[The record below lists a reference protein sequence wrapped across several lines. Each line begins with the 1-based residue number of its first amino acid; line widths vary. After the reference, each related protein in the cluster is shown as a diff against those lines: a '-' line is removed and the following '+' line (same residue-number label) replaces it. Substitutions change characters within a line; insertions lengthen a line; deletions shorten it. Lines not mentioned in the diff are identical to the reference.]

1 VNINHNPPEID
12 FDQIERITDRL
23 RDLVRNY
30 PKGLGLFKEFLQ
42 NADDAGASKLRI
54 IYDHRLHKGALENTA
69 MAVALTPSLLFFNDQ
84 IFTDAD
90 FQRIQSIGNGGKV
103 SDSNRTGR
111 FGLGF
116 NTCYSV
122 SDHPS
127 LLTADK
133 IAWFDPHQRV
143 FPKGKNARAWSVPV
157 AQEHFPNWLET
168 FAPAGLK
175 PGAGY
180 LSGTTFRLPLRTSG
194 DAVISEICD
203 EPFTYEDFI
212 SILEELNQ
220 VGPPLIIFLRSVNT
234 LEVLEIGEDGAEQLK
249 YQLSTVNES
258 EVEQNRS
265 ILRNIVDGRPE
276 DLLEKWLASDEQLPV
291 VQYNHSFVLLGID
304 GIAHHETWAV
314 TSGLFRGPNDQLL
327 EDALKVC
334 RHREKAIPWAGAATM
349 LSGTRAN
356 AVSGGLACFLP
367 LPEKVDW
374 PIWLHGWFDLSS
386 NRRGITRSAEVGGA
400 NHDRYEWNK
409 SLTEHAVAKA
419 WAILMVQVA
428 GDAEH
433 NVEPYKLWPTEEF
446 PDDINQALILGFYRV
461 AASLPLIRG
470 LNSDGYHWYR
480 LNDGVLDLP
489 QTWHSHLIEPFIAE
503 GWSICIP
510 PLNDFVKQGF
520 DEAGETISSLTPALL
535 RDYLLEVDSTLDI
548 ACELDEAPK
557 QMLRNKK
564 WIYSLAKFCSGGNFN
579 SLANLP
585 LAILSDGLLHTYT
598 ACGTIFIDDENEQFR
613 ILLNAL
619 PERLFDAEYQVA
631 IGISKAFDKIKVV
644 TFDLDDFLDWV
655 PEILAKENPDNSWL
669 CAFFD
674 YLERQNPEVI
684 TFYADKIKELEV
696 VPDQFGSFRA
706 MGLIE
711 TPLIT
716 HKIEDKRL
724 LDALTALK
732 IPLLEGSSVLIQIID
747 RFVSKHSGFV
757 WQLTP
762 NDIGFNLKDHAE
774 NETFDDSALD
784 DRDNVLFPLL
794 DFLASERNWL
804 KSDDS
809 RLPFLR
815 QLRFLPTT
823 SGQRINAEEPNAYMP
838 GSFHPPTGFEG
849 EYQLLD
855 TGENDQWRLIFS
867 NLGMNILNGSTFVEN
882 ALLPTFSSNI
892 TNEKRHSL
900 LVWLRDE
907 YQLIARD
914 LEQNDRER
922 LHQLIRNT
930 PILPISGGGNGAP
943 SKVYRPNASEPKKL
957 FGNRVRIPDKQF
969 FSSDQDL
976 WNKFFDDF
984 RLPRKPLAS
993 DLLNE
998 IRTLVDISHE
1008 HGVAAIRT
1016 PLKNLIAHI
1025 SDNWGEL
1032 ANINCSEN
1040 KTFAETLSEIDWLPA
1055 VPTEA
1060 ARYAANYSGWQ
1071 YSLWRPDQ
1079 IVPSRL
1085 ANIASSKYPV
1095 LDSQEFRE
1103 EMAEALGLKTD
1114 VTIVD
1119 VMEHFA
1125 IVRDLPNP
1133 TTEAELDMIRRC
1145 AFDVYR
1151 FIGRQSDMLNKAN
1164 SVAISELSPQRC
1176 ILIAD
1181 KWWLPTRCFLHLP
1194 FATTWAASLKDE
1206 FPNNDQALRLGL
1218 ERLGVR
1224 QTPELDD
1231 WRQMLIDLAE
1241 AADYNVLN
1249 SDALNQARRVIRQLR
1264 SAPPEWL
1271 ERNDILVPLESG
1283 KLQNAS
1289 LSLIPDDSRLKKVD
1303 CKTALPLIEDNND
1316 AIDVGRYS
1324 GARSLHAELQDRL
1337 AVPPKLIGNQD
1348 FARKIQYRIR
1358 SREFRECLIRI
1369 AYEEALARNDA
1380 DPMEV
1385 VNNPIFDSPKKL
1397 EICIT
1402 STIQIESVID
1412 LAGEEIVAFEISDAS
1427 SFLENETNYSRLW
1440 LKDRKSLR
1448 RMLDELVRT
1457 ICELCQLSDQ
1467 LRLSRILE
1475 KEPEDMSSV
1484 LDEDEVAI
1492 IPTGQSL
1499 DLGDN
1504 EDDSH
1509 EFNEALYEKD
1519 TTSVDQDIQHDN
1531 SEVQNI
1537 FVGENDGSGMEDVV
1551 ENESEPVPVLHR
1563 HSLSQFSRGAYRK
1576 FRARSQ
1582 STSSSTRGGTSD
1594 FSEYQHS
1601 DQNSPPIEAGH
1612 GSSTSW
1618 VEGLNKESS
1627 KSNQA
1632 RLRSYVHEKEQSD
1645 YDTEPTES
1653 AAKDIGDAGESF
1665 VMNWEMKAGR
1675 TPKKMPINNEGYD
1688 IVSESPEGLRYIEV
1702 KSIDGSWGARGV
1714 GVTRAQYDTA
1724 IKFGPNW
1731 WLYIVEYAKNEARS
1745 VVTPIQNP
1753 FHLATEF
1760 RFDAGWRDFHSDPI
1774 PQTQPNSKPEVGAQ
1788 YDRDNSIV
1796 TILEAF
1802 QRGLLWKVKIK
1813 LADDS
1818 TATVP
1823 WNPSWRRL

>member
-1 VNINHNPPEID
+1 
-12 FDQIERITDRL
+12 
-23 RDLVRNY
+23 
-30 PKGLGLFKEFLQ
+30 
-42 NADDAGASKLRI
+42 
-54 IYDHRLHKGALENTA
+54 
-69 MAVALTPSLLFFNDQ
+69 
-84 IFTDAD
+84 
-90 FQRIQSIGNGGKV
+90 
-103 SDSNRTGR
+103 
-111 FGLGF
+111 
-116 NTCYSV
+116 
-122 SDHPS
+122 
-127 LLTADK
+127 
-133 IAWFDPHQRV
+133 
-143 FPKGKNARAWSVPV
+143 
-157 AQEHFPNWLET
+157 
-168 FAPAGLK
+168 
-175 PGAGY
+175 
-180 LSGTTFRLPLRTSG
+180 
-194 DAVISEICD
+194 
-203 EPFTYEDFI
+203 
-212 SILEELNQ
+212 
-220 VGPPLIIFLRSVNT
+220 
-234 LEVLEIGEDGAEQLK
+234 
-249 YQLSTVNES
+249 
-258 EVEQNRS
+258 
-265 ILRNIVDGRPE
+265 
-276 DLLEKWLASDEQLPV
+276 
-291 VQYNHSFVLLGID
+291 
-304 GIAHHETWAV
+304 
-314 TSGLFRGPNDQLL
+314 
-327 EDALKVC
+327 
-334 RHREKAIPWAGAATM
+334 
-349 LSGTRAN
+349 
-356 AVSGGLACFLP
+356 
-367 LPEKVDW
+367 
-374 PIWLHGWFDLSS
+374 
-386 NRRGITRSAEVGGA
+386 
-400 NHDRYEWNK
+400 
-409 SLTEHAVAKA
+409 
-419 WAILMVQVA
+419 
-428 GDAEH
+428 
-433 NVEPYKLWPTEEF
+433 
-446 PDDINQALILGFYRV
+446 
-461 AASLPLIRG
+461 
-470 LNSDGYHWYR
+470 
-480 LNDGVLDLP
+480 
-489 QTWHSHLIEPFIAE
+489 
-503 GWSICIP
+503 
-510 PLNDFVKQGF
+510 
-520 DEAGETISSLTPALL
+520 
-535 RDYLLEVDSTLDI
+535 
-548 ACELDEAPK
+548 
-557 QMLRNKK
+557 
-564 WIYSLAKFCSGGNFN
+564 
-579 SLANLP
+579 
-585 LAILSDGLLHTYT
+585 
-598 ACGTIFIDDENEQFR
+598 
-613 ILLNAL
+613 
-619 PERLFDAEYQVA
+619 
-631 IGISKAFDKIKVV
+631 
-644 TFDLDDFLDWV
+644 
-655 PEILAKENPDNSWL
+655 
-669 CAFFD
+669 
-674 YLERQNPEVI
+674 
-684 TFYADKIKELEV
+684 
-696 VPDQFGSFRA
+696 
-706 MGLIE
+706 
-711 TPLIT
+711 
-716 HKIEDKRL
+716 
-724 LDALTALK
+724 
-732 IPLLEGSSVLIQIID
+732 
-747 RFVSKHSGFV
+747 
-757 WQLTP
+757 
-762 NDIGFNLKDHAE
+762 
-774 NETFDDSALD
+774 
-784 DRDNVLFPLL
+784 
-794 DFLASERNWL
+794 
-804 KSDDS
+804 
-809 RLPFLR
+809 
-815 QLRFLPTT
+815 
-823 SGQRINAEEPNAYMP
+823 
-838 GSFHPPTGFEG
+838 
-849 EYQLLD
+849 
-855 TGENDQWRLIFS
+855 
-867 NLGMNILNGSTFVEN
+867 
-882 ALLPTFSSNI
+882 
-892 TNEKRHSL
+892 
-900 LVWLRDE
+900 
-907 YQLIARD
+907 
-914 LEQNDRER
+914 
-922 LHQLIRNT
+922 
-930 PILPISGGGNGAP
+930 
-943 SKVYRPNASEPKKL
+943 
-957 FGNRVRIPDKQF
+957 
-969 FSSDQDL
+969 
-976 WNKFFDDF
+976 
-984 RLPRKPLAS
+984 
-993 DLLNE
+993 
-998 IRTLVDISHE
+998 
-1008 HGVAAIRT
+1008 
-1016 PLKNLIAHI
+1016 
-1025 SDNWGEL
+1025 
-1032 ANINCSEN
+1032 
-1040 KTFAETLSEIDWLPA
+1040 
-1055 VPTEA
+1055 
-1060 ARYAANYSGWQ
+1060 
-1071 YSLWRPDQ
+1071 
-1079 IVPSRL
+1079 
-1085 ANIASSKYPV
+1085 
-1095 LDSQEFRE
+1095 
-1103 EMAEALGLKTD
+1103 MAEALGLKTD

-1151 FIGRQSDMLNKAN
+1151 FIGRQSDILWALNKAN

-1369 AYEEALARNDA
+1369 AYEEALAKNDA

-1519 TTSVDQDIQHDN
+1519 TTSVEQDIQHDN

-1537 FVGENDGSGMEDVV
+1537 FVGENYGSGMEDVV

-1594 FSEYQHS
+1594 FSEYQPS

-1688 IVSESPEGLRYIEV
+1688 IVSESQEGLRYIEV

-1818 TATVP
+1818 TTTVP